1 MKIRSFLAFEL
12 PPEIKNM
19 VARVSE
25 ELRQSTLSARW
36 VKVDNIHLTVVFMG
50 NIETE
55 DIPAI
60 AQGVKEVC
68 EAFGP
73 FDLSLKG
80 VGCFPNRRNPR
91 VLWLGLDGDLEP
103 MSDFRDALQGHLTG
117 FGIKEERRKFKP
129 HLTLGRFRK
138 PKKMD
143 SKEDQLLSKY
153 EDLSSSVCSLKELI
167 LFKSELKPTGAVY
180 TKVEAWP
187 LTGDWGG

>member
-12 PPEIKNM
+12 PLEIKN
-19 VARVSE
+19 VVVRVSE
-25 ELRQSTLSARW
+25 ELRQSTLNARW

-60 AQGVKEVC
+60 ARGVKEVC
-68 EAFGP
+68 QAFGP

-80 VGCFPNRRNPR
+80 IGCFPNRRNPR
-91 VLWLGLDGDLEP
+91 VIWLGLDGDLEP

-117 FGIKEERRKFKP
+117 FGIKEEKRKFKP

-138 PKKMD
+138 PKKTD
-143 SKEDQLLSKY
+143 SKENQLLSKY
-153 EDLSSSVCSLKELI
+153 EDISSSVCSLKELI
-167 LFKSELKPTGAVY
+167 LFKSDLKPAGAVY
-180 TKVEAWP
+180 TKVETWP
-187 LTGDWGG
+187 LTGDRWG

>member
-12 PPEIKNM
+12 PLDIKNT
-19 VARVSE
+19 VARVSG
-25 ELRQSTLSARW
+25 ELRQSTLKARW
-36 VKVDNIHLTVVFMG
+36 VKVDNIHLTVIFMG

-60 AQGVKEVC
+60 ARGVQGVC
-68 EAFGP
+68 QTFGP

-80 VGCFPNRRNPR
+80 IDCFPNRRNPR

-103 MSDFRDALQGHLTG
+103 MSDFRDALQEHLTG
-117 FGIKEERRKFKP
+117 FGIKEEKRKFKP
-129 HLTLGRFRK
+129 HLTLARFRK

-143 SKEDQLLSKY
+143 FEEDQLLSKY

-167 LFKSELKPTGAVY
+167 LFKSDLKPTGAVY
-180 TKVEAWP
+180 TKMEAWP
-187 LTGDWGG
+187 LTGTE

>member
-12 PPEIKNM
+12 PSEIKKV

-25 ELRQSTLSARW
+25 ELRQSTLKARW

-60 AQGVKEVC
+60 AQGVNEVC
-68 EAFGP
+68 QTFGS
-73 FDLSLKG
+73 FDLSIKG
-80 VGCFPNRRNPR
+80 VGCFPNRSNPR

-103 MSDFRDALQGHLTG
+103 MSDFRDALQGNLTG
-117 FGIKEERRKFKP
+117 FGIKEEKRKFKP

-143 SKEDQLLSKY
+143 SNEEQLLSKY
-153 EDLSSSVCSLKELI
+153 EDLSSPVCSLKELI
-167 LFKSELKPTGAVY
+167 LFKSDLKPTGAVY
-180 TKVEAWP
+180 TKMEAWP
-187 LTGDWGG
+187 LTGDR

>member
-12 PPEIKNM
+12 PLEIKNV

-25 ELRQSTLSARW
+25 ELRQSTLNEKW
-36 VKVDNIHLTVVFMG
+36 VKVDNIHLTLVFMG

-60 AQGVKEVC
+60 ARGVKEVC
-68 EAFGP
+68 QAFGP

-80 VGCFPNRRNPR
+80 IGCFPNRRNPR

-117 FGIKEERRKFKP
+117 FGIKEEKRKFKP

-143 SKEDQLLSKY
+143 SNEDQLLSRY
-153 EDLSSSVCSLKELI
+153 EDLSSSVCSLRELI
-167 LFKSELKPTGAVY
+167 LFKSDLKPTGAVY

-187 LTGDWGG
+187 LTGEN

>member
-1 MKIRSFLAFEL
+1 MKMRSFLAFEL
-12 PPEIKNM
+12 PLEIKNV

-25 ELRQSTLSARW
+25 ELRQSTLNARW

-60 AQGVKEVC
+60 AGGVKEVC
-68 EAFGP
+68 QAFGA

-80 VGCFPNRRNPR
+80 IGCFPNRRNPR

-103 MSDFRDALQGHLTG
+103 MSEFRDALQGHLTD
-117 FGIKEERRKFKP
+117 FGIKEEKRKFKP

-153 EDLSSSVCSLKELI
+153 EDISSSVCSLKELI
-167 LFKSELKPTGAVY
+167 LFKSDLKPTGAVY

-187 LTGDWGG
+187 LKGDR

>member
-12 PPEIKNM
+12 PLEIKNT
-19 VARVSE
+19 VARVSG
-25 ELRQSTLSARW
+25 ELRQSSLNARW

-60 AQGVKEVC
+60 ARGVQEVC
-68 EAFGP
+68 QTFGP

-80 VGCFPNRRNPR
+80 IGCFPSRRNPR

-103 MSDFRDALQGHLTG
+103 MSEFRDALQEHLTG
-117 FGIKEERRKFKP
+117 FGIKEEKRKFKP

-138 PKKMD
+138 PKRMD
-143 SKEDQLLSKY
+143 FKEDQLLSKY
-153 EDLSSSVCSLKELI
+153 EDLSSSVYSLKELI
-167 LFKSELKPTGAVY
+167 LFKSDLKPTGAVY

-187 LTGDWGG
+187 LTGDR

>member
-12 PPEIKNM
+12 PLEIKKT
-19 VARVSE
+19 VARISG
-25 ELRQSTLSARW
+25 ELRQSSLNARW

-60 AQGVKEVC
+60 ARGVEEVC
-68 EAFGP
+68 QTFGP
-73 FDLSLKG
+73 FDLCLKG
-80 VGCFPNRRNPR
+80 IGCFPNRRNPR

-103 MSDFRDALQGHLTG
+103 MSEFRDALQAHLTG
-117 FGIKEERRKFKP
+117 FGIKEEKRKFKP

-138 PKKMD
+138 PKRID

-153 EDLSSSVCSLKELI
+153 EDLSSSVCALKELI
-167 LFKSELKPTGAVY
+167 LFKSDLKPTGAVY

-187 LTGDWGG
+187 LTGEK

>member
-12 PPEIKNM
+12 PVEIKNI

-25 ELRQSTLSARW
+25 ELRQSTLNAKW

-50 NIETE
+50 NIETG

-60 AQGVKEVC
+60 AQGVQ
-68 EAFGP
+68 EACQSFGP
-73 FDLSLKG
+73 FDLALKG
-80 VGCFPNRRNPR
+80 IGCFPNRRRPR

-103 MSDFRDALQGHLTG
+103 MAEFRDGLLEHLTG
-117 FGIKEERRKFKP
+117 FGVKEEKRKFKP
-129 HLTLGRFRK
+129 HLTLARFRK

-143 SKEDQLLSKY
+143 FKEEQLLSKY
-153 EDLSSSVCSLKELI
+153 EDLSSAVCPLKELI
-167 LFKSELKPTGAVY
+167 LFKSELKPTGALY

-187 LTGDWGG
+187 LTGDR

>member
-12 PPEIKNM
+12 PLEIKNV
-19 VARVSE
+19 VARISE
-25 ELRQSTLSARW
+25 ELRQSTLNAKW
-36 VKVDNIHLTVVFMG
+36 VKVDNIHLTLVFMG

-60 AQGVKEVC
+60 ARGVKEVC
-68 EAFGP
+68 QAFGP

-80 VGCFPNRRNPR
+80 IGCFPNRRNPR

-117 FGIKEERRKFKP
+117 FGIREEKRKFKP

-167 LFKSELKPTGAVY
+167 LFKSDLKPTGAVY
-180 TKVEAWP
+180 SKVEAWP
-187 LTGDWGG
+187 LTGDR

>member
-12 PPEIKNM
+12 PLEIKNI
-19 VARVSE
+19 VARVSG
-25 ELRQSTLSARW
+25 ELRQSTLNARW

-50 NIETE
+50 NIETG

-68 EAFGP
+68 QTYGP
-73 FDLSLKG
+73 FDLSLKEI
-80 VGCFPNRRNPR
+80 GCFPNRRNPR

-117 FGIKEERRKFKP
+117 FGIKEEKRKFKP
-129 HLTLGRFRK
+129 HLTLARFRK

-143 SKEDQLLSKY
+143 LKEEQLLSKY
-153 EDLSSSVCSLKELI
+153 EDISSSVCSLKELI

-187 LTGDWGG
+187 LTGNN